1 MTASCWSGVIVRT
14 TTSVTPR
21 VFHTLDVRIWT
32 IGHGTRPS
40 DGFISVLRQASVVTL
55 VDIRTFPGSRRH
67 PQFGQAALRDAL
79 TEAGIAYMHLG
90 GLGGRREPVP
100 GSPHTALR
108 VAAFRAY
115 ADHMAAREFQDDL
128 ARLEAVAN
136 VTPTAYM
143 CAETLW
149 WRCHR
154 RMLSD
159 LLTVRGWEVIHLMGP
174 AKSEPHRLWD
184 VARVV
189 EGRLVYDAGAV
200 PLPPS

>member
-1 MTASCWSGVIVRT
+1 MTASCWSGVILRT
-14 TTSVTPR
+14 TTSVTTR
-21 VFHTLDVRIWT
+21 VFHTQQVRIWT
-32 IGHGTRPS
+32 VGHGTRTI
-40 DGFISVLRQASVVTL
+40 DEFISVLRQASVVTL
-55 VDIRTFPGSRRH
+55 VDIRSFPGSRRH
-67 PQFGQAALRDAL
+67 PQFGQSALRASL
-79 TEAGIAYMHLG
+79 TEAGLAYMHLG
-90 GLGGRREPVP
+90 GLGGRREPMT

-115 ADHMAAREFQDDL
+115 ADHMATGEFQADL

-159 LLTVRGWEVIHLMGP
+159 LLTVRGWEVVHLLAAG
-174 AKSEPHRLWD
+174 KSEPHRLWD
-184 VARVV
+184 VARVAD
-189 EGRLVYDAGAV
+189 GALVYDAGTL
-200 PLPPS
+200 PLDPE